1 MKKKS
6 LLRKNALFS
15 EPYFADP
22 TKLNRVKNALNEIKA
37 HFGVE
42 EGGMTSAAGSK
53 RTASGKGGI
62 ISSF

>member
-1 MKKKS
+1 M
-6 LLRKNALFS
+6 RKNTLVS

-22 TKLNRVKNALNEIKA
+22 VKLNRVKNALNEIKA

-53 RTASGKGGI
+53 RAASGKGRI
-62 ISSF
+62 ISFFWI